1 MLRFKCDLCKT
12 IYCEKCKPCYLN
24 NKKCPSGHEL
34 VFQQNAGFNIE
45 CDFCL
50 SHPAVKGIPNWRDKD
65 CDFDACNDCY
75 KKYSIW

>member
-1 MLRFKCDLCKT
+1 MLRFKCEQCKM
-12 IYCEKCKPCYLN
+12 IYCEKCKPCYLL

-34 VFQQNAGFNIE
+34 VYQQSASLNIE

-50 SHPAVKGIPNWRDKD
+50 SHPALKNIPNWRDRD

-75 KKYSIW
+75 KKYSI